1 MSALGLSWREA
12 DPKHRVSNHRLSRG
26 RFVWDTL
33 RVWPAKLYLQLR
45 IVLVRLRLLVG
56 WSSIATIES
65 DHGKIKLVGPAP
77 TASPVATDPLE
88 PDFYRVR
95 PAATSSYFTYGAYA
109 RASKPSA
116 PVVVVPVAKA
126 TPAAAS
132 SDVFANLVAWLWSRD
147 VTIVA
152 IMLVVL
158 TAFQSV
164 RRAIHLGKASC

>member
-1 MSALGLSWREA
+1 MSALGFGWREP

-33 RVWPAKLYLQLR
+33 WVWPAKLYLQLR
-45 IVLVRLRLLVG
+45 IVLMRLRLLVG
-56 WSSIATIES
+56 WSSIATIDS

-77 TASPVATDPLE
+77 TASPVAADPLE
-88 PDFYRVR
+88 PEFYGVR
-95 PAATSSYFTYGAYA
+95 PATTSSFFTYGAYA

-132 SDVFANLVAWLWSRD
+132 SDVFANLVAWLWSSD

-164 RRAIHLGKASC
+164 CPRIHLRRYSC